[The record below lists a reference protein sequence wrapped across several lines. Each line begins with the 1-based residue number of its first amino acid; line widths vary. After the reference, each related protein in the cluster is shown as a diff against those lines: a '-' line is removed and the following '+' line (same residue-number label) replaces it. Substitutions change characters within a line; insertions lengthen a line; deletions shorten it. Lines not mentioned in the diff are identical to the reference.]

1 MKKKFDITKPLRE
14 NFKIY
19 LLFPFFLGGLL
30 FFFSCGRYG
39 PCDPSPR
46 MMAIELVDKNDSL
59 LIGKTYNPDSIRL
72 TVDNTR
78 LSIMIQHGQIQL
90 FYAGLDIYNEAN
102 YFLYLSKSTTDTL
115 KLTVSKHHN
124 KCGDYYDF
132 DGLTYN
138 SKNISP
144 VPNTDIVF
152 KIIK

>member
-1 MKKKFDITKPLRE
+1 MKRVKQ
-14 NFKIY
+14 NFKVHR
-19 LLFPFFLGGLL
+19 LFPFISCGLL
-30 FFFSCGRYG
+30 LFFSCGHYG

-46 MMAIELVDKNDSL
+46 MMAIELVDGHDSL
-59 LIGKTYNPDSIRL
+59 LIGKKYLPDSIRL
-72 TVDNTR
+72 TVDNNN
-78 LSIMIQHGQIQL
+78 LSIKVQFGQIQIL
-90 FYAGLDIYNEAN
+90 YAGLDIYNDAN

-115 KLTVSKHHN
+115 RLTVSKHHN

-152 KIIK
+152 KIKK